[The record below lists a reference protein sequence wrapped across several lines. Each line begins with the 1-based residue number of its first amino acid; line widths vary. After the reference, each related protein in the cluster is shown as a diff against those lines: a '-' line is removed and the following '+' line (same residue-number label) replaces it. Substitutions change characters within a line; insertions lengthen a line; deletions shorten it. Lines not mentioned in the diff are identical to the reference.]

1 MVQVDIDDAA
11 RLLLPG
17 DLLVLAGVF
26 TAGTVNHNG
35 VEVLT
40 TQPLY
45 VLTTIL
51 PFLLGW
57 IVAGPLLG
65 AYSSRADD
73 SAHESAVLAVR
84 AWVVGAAIAVLLRA
98 SPLFSGGASLTFF
111 AVTLG
116 TGAAGLAIWRATALL
131 LR

>member
-1 MVQVDIDDAA
+1 MVQVRIDDAA
-11 RLLLPG
+11 RLLIPG
-17 DLLVLAGVF
+17 DLLVLASVF
-26 TAGTVNHNG
+26 AAGTVHHHG
-35 VEVLT
+35 GEILT
-40 TQPLY
+40 TRPLY

-57 IVAGPLLG
+57 AVAGPLLG
-65 AYSSRADD
+65 AYGPRAAA

-84 AWVVGAAIAVLLRA
+84 AWVVGAAIAVLVRA

-116 TGAAGLAIWRATALL
+116 TGAAGLAIWRATTLV

>member
-1 MVQVDIDDAA
+1 MVDIRTDDAA

-26 TAGTVNHNG
+26 AAGTVHHNG
-35 VEVLT
+35 VGVLASA
-40 TQPLY
+40 PLY
-45 VLTTIL
+45 VLATIL
-51 PFLLGW
+51 PFLIGW
-57 IVAGPLLG
+57 TVAGPLLG
-65 AYSSRADD
+65 AYGERAVA
-73 SAHESAVLAVR
+73 SAHDSAVLAVR
-84 AWVVGAAIAVLLRA
+84 AWVLGAAIAVILRA

-116 TGAAGLAIWRATALL
+116 TGAAGLAIWRAVAVL

>member
-1 MVQVDIDDAA
+1 MVQARIDDAA
-11 RLLLPG
+11 RLLIPG

-26 TAGTVNHNG
+26 AAGTVHHNG
-35 VEVLT
+35 VEILAT
-40 TQPLY
+40 RPLY

-57 IVAGPLLG
+57 AVAGPLLG
-65 AYSSRADD
+65 AYGSRAVA

-84 AWVVGAAIAVLLRA
+84 AWAVGAVIAVLVRA

-116 TGAAGLAIWRATALL
+116 TGAAGLAIWRASALV